1 MREIIGAVIAA
12 AAIIVGA
19 AFAVFLPSAPV
30 HAGPGLGGGGI
41 SSNTPPAFNGG
52 TITLPLVAPAGTS
65 NAPGVQVGSNKLG
78 MWEVSSTR
86 LGLGGTAAGRF
97 MVDLDTGALTET
109 FLFRAVLN
117 DTLTTSGSTATN
129 AGSGSCTTVTVSGTA
144 IDFSVTA
151 TCTAA
156 QTVVVTLTTFSTTP
170 KCTISSANAA
180 AGAVTTGTP
189 YQSAGSATSATFTFP
204 AVTAGIYNVHCIG

>member
-1 MREIIGAVIAA
+1 MRRQREVVSAVVAV

-19 AFAVFLPSAPV
+19 ILAVFMPAAPV
-30 HAGPGLGGGGI
+30 HAYTTGGGTQV
-41 SSNTPPAFNGG
+41 SSVFTGG
-52 TITLPLVAPAGTS
+52 LITQPLVAPAGTVS
-65 NAPGVQVGSNKLG
+65 NPGVQVGNNKLG

-86 LGLGGTAAGRF
+86 LGLGGGAGNKF
-97 MVDLDTGALTET
+97 MVDLDTSSLTET
-109 FLFRAVLN
+109 MLFRTVLA
-117 DTLTTSGSTATN
+117 DTLTTINSTATN
-129 AGSGSCTTVTVSGTA
+129 AGSGSCTTVTVAGTA
-144 IDFSVTA
+144 IDFSITA

-156 QTVVVTLTTFSTTP
+156 QTVAVTLTTFTVTP

-204 AVTAGIYNVHCIG
+204 AVTAGVYNAHCIG